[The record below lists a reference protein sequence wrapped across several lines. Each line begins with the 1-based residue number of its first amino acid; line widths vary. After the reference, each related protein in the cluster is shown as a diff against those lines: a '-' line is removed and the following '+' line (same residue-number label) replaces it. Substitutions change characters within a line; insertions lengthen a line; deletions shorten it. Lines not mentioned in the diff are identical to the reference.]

1 MIDDNDDILK
11 AVFSQMGDSYEYIKF
26 LGKGATSRVYLVFQ
40 KHLKQYRALKIMEY
54 EYIHLLKEK
63 EFDTDSTVELNERR
77 IRFINEA
84 NAYMK
89 IKHPNVAEIYDIRQV
104 KTQRGREVIEIP
116 YIIMEYVEGVP
127 LSHLLKSQKPL
138 KFETAAAIAVD
149 ILDALAAIHQKDII
163 HRDIK
168 PANIMIEKETEKATI
183 IDFGLA
189 KDILEGTAMTSTGM
203 AMGTF
208 LYMSPEQFADSSK
221 VGPGTD
227 IYSFGV
233 ILYEM
238 LTGKPPY
245 VGNPKELMHNHI
257 YGEIPDIRKVD
268 KDLPG
273 VIDTLIRKAMA
284 KKEKNRGN
292 ARYYKEILEGFI
304 KKPRPGSAETVISS
318 APVFKSR
325 NIKRVVY
332 AAVFIF
338 LLMIS
343 YFLYYLEQ
351 KPGRIVNDR
360 DEIGTGGL
368 NLPDPVY
375 YGLHRDELRNFPKTQ
390 ISTLP
395 MPWVAACARE
405 GTIIYPD
412 ASLTGDGFP
421 AAYLQEFA
429 VLDKTGDKLKL
440 KELGKP
446 IPGTGW
452 TSMKNLIY
460 LPRALRDE
468 RTSVYQKVV
477 FTNIEEHLEPG
488 ETGDITFY
496 KSPGANNRENIHET
510 LSLGT
515 LRIAYVY
522 AWENSDYED
531 SQWVLIGDSPTIKY
545 ESKDENAFKF
555 KKIVYGWCKT
565 TRLFPW
571 NSRTALVP
579 NREKNTRAYIFRSDQ
594 GLINFYSKARA
605 SSIPDPAALLTPDS
619 YKMWKDSHWPF
630 FLEGKSYNRKQDYI
644 RLICQV
650 DARQVNIRG
659 FSRERAEK
667 GKERVYIMK
676 SGYAVEKDPRFSA
689 FNQFK
694 EVYLYRRSEIDKI
707 KQDLETILLE
717 VMKPRKI
724 NTLCKDLVD
733 WIYVG
738 EKYDPGRTFNE
749 YALMNDGI
757 TYKELAIL
765 FDKTQDQIDKLDP
778 SEFARIEEKI
788 TAVKARL
795 EDIMNDR
802 SGERFFGPPDDPYIW
817 LYEEELP

>member
-1 MIDDNDDILK
+1 MKDDNDDIAK

-26 LGKGATSRVYLVFQ
+26 LGKGATSRVYLVYQ
-40 KHLKQYRALKIMEY
+40 KHLKQYRALKIMDY
-54 EYIHLLKEK
+54 EYIHLLMEK
-63 EFDTDSTVELNERR
+63 ESDTDSTVELNERR
-77 IRFINEA
+77 RRFINEA

-138 KFETAAAIAVD
+138 KLEIAAAISVD
-149 ILDALAAIHQKDII
+149 ILDALDAIHKKDII

-168 PANIMIEKETEKATI
+168 PSNIMIEKGTDKATI

-189 KDILEGTAMTSTGM
+189 KDILEGTPMTSTGM

-208 LYMSPEQFADSSK
+208 LYMSPEQFEDSSK

-245 VGNPKELMHNHI
+245 TGNPKELMHNHI
-257 YGEIPDIRKVD
+257 YGEIPVIRKVD
-268 KDLPG
+268 KDLPR
-273 VIDTLIRKAMA
+273 VMDTLIRKAMA

-292 ARYYKEILEGFI
+292 VRYYKEILKDFI
-304 KKPRPGSAETVISS
+304 KKPAPESAETVISK

-325 NIKRVVY
+325 NIKRIVY

-338 LLMIS
+338 MLMIS
-343 YFLYYLEQ
+343 YFLYYLNQ
-351 KPGRIVNDR
+351 KPGRIVKDR
-360 DEIGTGGL
+360 DEISTGGL
-368 NLPDPVY
+368 KLPDPVY
-375 YGLHRDELRNFPKTQ
+375 YGLHRDELGKFPKTQ

-405 GTIIYPD
+405 DTIIYQD

-421 AAYLQEFA
+421 AAYLQRFE
-429 VLDKTGDKLKL
+429 VLDKIGDKLKL

-446 IPGTGW
+446 NPGTGW
-452 TSMKNLIY
+452 TSMMNLIY

-468 RTSVYQKVV
+468 RTAIYQKVV

-496 KSPGANNRENIHET
+496 KSPGVNNPENIHEKQ
-510 LSLGT
+510 SPGA

-522 AWENSDYED
+522 AWENNGYED
-531 SQWVLIGDSPTIKY
+531 SQWVLIGDSPTIK
-545 ESKDENAFKF
+545 SVSVDENAFIKV
-555 KKIVYGWCKT
+555 VYGWCKT

-571 NSRTALVP
+571 NSRMALVP
-579 NREKNTRAYIFRSDQ
+579 NQEKNARAYIFRSDR
-594 GLINFYSKARA
+594 GLINFYSKAGVK
-605 SSIPDPAALLTPDS
+605 SIPDTADLLTPDS
-619 YKMWKDSHWPF
+619 YKMWKDSNWPL
-630 FLEGKSYNRKQDYI
+630 FLEGKFYNRQQDYI
-644 RLICQV
+644 KLICQV
-650 DARQVNIRG
+650 DARQANVPG
-659 FSRERAEK
+659 FSEKDEK

-676 SGYAVEKDPRFSA
+676 FGYAVEKDPRFSA

-694 EVYLYRRSEIDKI
+694 EVYLFRRSEIDKI
-707 KQDLETILLE
+707 KQDLETTLELL
-717 VMKPRKI
+717 KPRKI
-724 NTLCKDLVD
+724 NTLCKELVE
-733 WIYVG
+733 WVYI
-738 EKYDPGRTFNE
+738 EKYDPRRTFNE
-749 YALMNDGI
+749 YAQMNDGI

-765 FDKTQDQIDKLDP
+765 FDKTQDRIDNLD
-778 SEFARIEEKI
+778 SSQFDEIEEKI
-788 TAVKARL
+788 RVVRARL
-795 EDIMNDR
+795 ENIINDQ
-802 SGERFFGPPDDPYIW
+802 SGERFFGPADDPYIW

>member
-1 MIDDNDDILK
+1 LKDDNDDISK

-26 LGKGATSRVYLVFQ
+26 LGKGATSRVYLVYQ
-40 KHLKQYRALKIMEY
+40 KHLKQYRALKIMDY
-54 EYIHLLKEK
+54 EYIHLLMEK
-63 EFDTDSTVELNERR
+63 ESETDSTVELNERR
-77 IRFINEA
+77 RRFINEA

-104 KTQRGREVIEIP
+104 KSQRGREVIEIP

-138 KFETAAAIAVD
+138 KLETAAAISVD
-149 ILDALAAIHQKDII
+149 ILDALDAIHKKDII

-168 PANIMIEKETEKATI
+168 PSNIMIEKGTDKATI

-189 KDILEGTAMTSTGM
+189 KDIMEGTPMTSTGM

-208 LYMSPEQFADSSK
+208 LYMSPEQFEDSSK

-268 KDLPG
+268 KDLPR
-273 VIDTLIRKAMA
+273 VMDTLIRKAMA

-292 ARYYKEILEGFI
+292 VRYYKEILKDFI
-304 KKPRPGSAETVISS
+304 KKPAPESAETVISK

-338 LLMIS
+338 MLMIS
-343 YFLYYLEQ
+343 YFLYYLNQ
-351 KPGRIVNDR
+351 KPGRIVKDR
-360 DEIGTGGL
+360 DEISTGGL
-368 NLPDPVY
+368 KLPDPVY
-375 YGLHRDELRNFPKTQ
+375 YGLHRDELSKFPKTQ

-395 MPWVAACARE
+395 MPWIAACARE
-405 GTIIYPD
+405 GTIIYQD

-421 AAYLQEFA
+421 AAYLQRFE
-429 VLDKTGDKLKL
+429 VLDKIGDKLKL

-452 TSMKNLIY
+452 TSMMNLIY

-468 RTSVYQKVV
+468 RTFVYQKVV

-488 ETGDITFY
+488 ETWDITFY
-496 KSPGANNRENIHET
+496 KSPGVNNPENIHEKQ
-510 LSLGT
+510 SPAT

-522 AWENSDYED
+522 AWENNDYED
-531 SQWVLIGDSPTIKY
+531 SQWVLIGDSPTIK
-545 ESKDENAFKF
+545 SVSVDENAFI
-555 KKIVYGWCKT
+555 KIVYGWCKT

-571 NSRTALVP
+571 NSRMALVP
-579 NREKNTRAYIFRSDQ
+579 NQEKNARAYIFRSDQ
-594 GLINFYSKARA
+594 ALINFYGKAGA
-605 SSIPDPAALLTPDS
+605 NAVPDTADLLTPDS
-619 YKMWKDSHWPF
+619 YKMWKDSNWPF
-630 FLEGKSYNRKQDYI
+630 FPDREFYDRQQDYI
-644 RLICQV
+644 KLVCQV
-650 DARQVNIRG
+650 DARQANVPG
-659 FSRERAEK
+659 FSEK
-667 GKERVYIMK
+667 DEVGKERVYIMK
-676 SGYAVEKDPRFSA
+676 FGYAVEKDPRFSA

-694 EVYLYRRSEIDKI
+694 EVYLFRRSEIDKI
-707 KQDLETILLE
+707 KQDLETTLELL
-717 VMKPRKI
+717 KPRKI
-724 NTLCKDLVD
+724 NTLCKEMVE
-733 WIYVG
+733 WVYI
-738 EKYDPGRTFNE
+738 EKYDPRRTFNE
-749 YALMNDGI
+749 YAQMNDGI

-765 FDKTQDQIDKLDP
+765 FDKTQDRIDNLDF
-778 SEFARIEEKI
+778 SQFDEIEEKI
-788 TAVKARL
+788 RVVRARL
-795 EDIMNDR
+795 ENIINDQ
-802 SGERFFGPPDDPYIW
+802 SGERFFGPADDPYIW

>member
-1 MIDDNDDILK
+1 LKDDNDDIAK
-11 AVFSQMGDSYEYIKF
+11 AVFSQMGDSYEHIKF
-26 LGKGATSRVYLVFQ
+26 LGKGATSRVYLVYQ
-40 KHLKQYRALKIMEY
+40 KHLKQYRALKIMDY
-54 EYIHLLKEK
+54 EYIHLLMEK
-63 EFDTDSTVELNERR
+63 ESETDSTVELNERR
-77 IRFINEA
+77 RRFINEA

-104 KTQRGREVIEIP
+104 KTRRGREVIEIP

-127 LSHLLKSQKPL
+127 LSHLLKSQQPL
-138 KFETAAAIAVD
+138 KLETAAAISVD
-149 ILDALAAIHQKDII
+149 ILDALDAIHKKDII

-168 PANIMIEKETEKATI
+168 PSNIMIEKGTDKATI

-189 KDILEGTAMTSTGM
+189 KDVLEGTPMTSTGM

-208 LYMSPEQFADSSK
+208 LYMSPEQFEDSSK

-245 VGNPKELMHNHI
+245 TGNPKELMHNHI

-268 KDLPG
+268 RDLPR
-273 VIDTLIRKAMA
+273 VMDTLIRKAMA

-292 ARYYKEILEGFI
+292 VRYYKEILKDFI
-304 KKPRPGSAETVISS
+304 KKPAPESAETVISK

-325 NIKRVVY
+325 NIKRVIY

-338 LLMIS
+338 MLMIS
-343 YFLYYLEQ
+343 YFLYYLNQ

-360 DEIGTGGL
+360 DEISTGGL
-368 NLPDPVY
+368 KLPDPVY
-375 YGLHRDELRNFPKTQ
+375 YGLHRDELGKFPKTQ

-405 GTIIYPD
+405 GTVIYQD

-421 AAYLQEFA
+421 AAYLQRFE
-429 VLDKTGDKLKL
+429 VLDKIGDKLKL

-446 IPGTGW
+446 TPGTGW
-452 TSMKNLIY
+452 TSMMNLIY
-460 LPRALRDE
+460 LPCSFRDE
-468 RTSVYQKVV
+468 RTAIYQKVV
-477 FTNIEEHLEPG
+477 FTNIEEHPEPG

-496 KSPGANNRENIHET
+496 KSPGANNPENIHEKQ
-510 LSLGT
+510 SPGA

-522 AWENSDYED
+522 AWENNGYED
-531 SQWVLIGDSPTIKY
+531 SQWVLIGGSPTIK
-545 ESKDENAFKF
+545 SVSVDENAF
-555 KKIVYGWCKT
+555 INVVYGWCKT

-579 NREKNTRAYIFRSDQ
+579 NHEENARAYIFRSDQ
-594 GLINFYSKARA
+594 ALINFYRKAGVK
-605 SSIPDPAALLTPDS
+605 SVPDTADLLTPDS
-619 YKMWKDSHWPF
+619 YKMWKDSNWPF
-630 FLEGKSYNRKQDYI
+630 FLAREFYDRQQDYI
-644 RLICQV
+644 KLVCQV
-650 DARQVNIRG
+650 DARQANVPG
-659 FSRERAEK
+659 FSEKDEK
-667 GKERVYIMK
+667 GKERVYFMK

-689 FNQFK
+689 YNQFK
-694 EVYLYRRSEIDKI
+694 EVYLFRRSEIDKI
-707 KQDLETILLE
+707 KQDLETTLELL
-717 VMKPRKI
+717 KPRKI
-724 NTLCKDLVD
+724 NTLCKDLVE
-733 WIYVG
+733 WVYI
-738 EKYDPGRTFNE
+738 EKYDPGKTFNE

-765 FDKTQDQIDKLDP
+765 FDKTQDRIDKLD
-778 SEFARIEEKI
+778 SGQFGEIEEKI
-788 TAVKARL
+788 RVVRARL
-795 EDIMNDR
+795 EDIINDR
-802 SGERFFGPPDDPYIW
+802 SGERFFGPADDPYIW

>member
-1 MIDDNDDILK
+1 MKDDNDDIAK

-26 LGKGATSRVYLVFQ
+26 LGKGATSRVYLVYQ
-40 KHLKQYRALKIMEY
+40 KHLKQYRALKIMDY
-54 EYIHLLKEK
+54 EYIHLLMEK
-63 EFDTDSTVELNERR
+63 ESDTDSTVELNERR
-77 IRFINEA
+77 RRFINEA

-138 KFETAAAIAVD
+138 KLEIAAAISVD
-149 ILDALAAIHQKDII
+149 ILDALDAIHKKDII

-168 PANIMIEKETEKATI
+168 PSNIMIEKGTDKATI

-189 KDILEGTAMTSTGM
+189 KDILEGTPMTSTGM

-208 LYMSPEQFADSSK
+208 LYMSPEQFEDSSK

-245 VGNPKELMHNHI
+245 TGNPKELMHNHI
-257 YGEIPDIRKVD
+257 YGEIPVIRKVD
-268 KDLPG
+268 KDLPR
-273 VIDTLIRKAMA
+273 VMDTLIRKAMA

-292 ARYYKEILEGFI
+292 VRYYKEILKDFI
-304 KKPRPGSAETVISS
+304 KKTAPESAETVISK

-325 NIKRVVY
+325 NIKRIVY

-338 LLMIS
+338 MLMIS
-343 YFLYYLEQ
+343 YFLYYLNQ
-351 KPGRIVNDR
+351 KPGRIVKDR
-360 DEIGTGGL
+360 DEISTGGL
-368 NLPDPVY
+368 KLPDPVY
-375 YGLHRDELRNFPKTQ
+375 YGLHRDELGKFPKTQ

-405 GTIIYPD
+405 DTIIYQD

-421 AAYLQEFA
+421 AAYLQRFE
-429 VLDKTGDKLKL
+429 VLDKIGDKLKL

-446 IPGTGW
+446 NPGTGW
-452 TSMKNLIY
+452 TSMMNLIY

-468 RTSVYQKVV
+468 RTAIYQKVV

-496 KSPGANNRENIHET
+496 KSPGVNNPENIHEKQ
-510 LSLGT
+510 SPGA

-522 AWENSDYED
+522 AWENNGYED
-531 SQWVLIGDSPTIKY
+531 SQWVLIGDSPTIK
-545 ESKDENAFKF
+545 SVSVDENAFIKV
-555 KKIVYGWCKT
+555 VYGWCKT

-571 NSRTALVP
+571 NSRMALVP
-579 NREKNTRAYIFRSDQ
+579 NQEKNARAYIFRSDR
-594 GLINFYSKARA
+594 GLINFYSKAGVK
-605 SSIPDPAALLTPDS
+605 SIPDTADLLTPDS
-619 YKMWKDSHWPF
+619 YKMWKDSNWPL
-630 FLEGKSYNRKQDYI
+630 FLEGKFYNRQQDYI
-644 RLICQV
+644 KLICQV
-650 DARQVNIRG
+650 DARQANVPG
-659 FSRERAEK
+659 FSEKDEK

-676 SGYAVEKDPRFSA
+676 FGYAVEKDPRFSA

-694 EVYLYRRSEIDKI
+694 EVYLFRRSEIDKI
-707 KQDLETILLE
+707 KQDLETTLELL
-717 VMKPRKI
+717 KPRKI
-724 NTLCKDLVD
+724 NTLCKELVE
-733 WIYVG
+733 WVYI
-738 EKYDPGRTFNE
+738 EKYDPRRTFNE
-749 YALMNDGI
+749 YAQMNDGI

-765 FDKTQDQIDKLDP
+765 FDKTQDRIDNLD
-778 SEFARIEEKI
+778 SSQFDEIEEKI
-788 TAVKARL
+788 RVVRARL
-795 EDIMNDR
+795 ENIINDQ
-802 SGERFFGPPDDPYIW
+802 SGERFFGPADDPYIW

>member
-1 MIDDNDDILK
+1 MKDDNDDIAK

-26 LGKGATSRVYLVFQ
+26 LGKGATSRVYLVYQ
-40 KHLKQYRALKIMEY
+40 KHLKQYRALKIMDY
-54 EYIHLLKEK
+54 EYIHLLMEK
-63 EFDTDSTVELNERR
+63 ESDTDSTVELNERR
-77 IRFINEA
+77 RRFINEA

-138 KFETAAAIAVD
+138 KLEIAAAISVD
-149 ILDALAAIHQKDII
+149 ILDALDAIHKKDII

-168 PANIMIEKETEKATI
+168 PSNIMIEKGTDKATI

-189 KDILEGTAMTSTGM
+189 KDILEGTPMTSTGM

-208 LYMSPEQFADSSK
+208 LYMSPEQFEDSSK

-245 VGNPKELMHNHI
+245 TGNPKELMHNHI
-257 YGEIPDIRKVD
+257 YGEIPVIRKVD
-268 KDLPG
+268 KDLPR
-273 VIDTLIRKAMA
+273 VMDTLIRKAMA

-292 ARYYKEILEGFI
+292 VRYYKEILKDFI
-304 KKPRPGSAETVISS
+304 KKTAPESAETVISK

-332 AAVFIF
+332 ATVFIF
-338 LLMIS
+338 MLMIS
-343 YFLYYLEQ
+343 YFLYYLNQ
-351 KPGRIVNDR
+351 KPGRIVKDR
-360 DEIGTGGL
+360 DEISTGGL
-368 NLPDPVY
+368 KLPDPVY
-375 YGLHRDELRNFPKTQ
+375 YGLHRDELGKFPKTQ

-405 GTIIYPD
+405 DTIIYQD

-421 AAYLQEFA
+421 AAYLQRFE
-429 VLDKTGDKLKL
+429 VLDKIGDKLKL

-446 IPGTGW
+446 NPGTGW
-452 TSMKNLIY
+452 TSMMNLIY

-468 RTSVYQKVV
+468 RTAIYQKVV

-496 KSPGANNRENIHET
+496 KSPGVNNPENIHEKQ
-510 LSLGT
+510 SPGA

-522 AWENSDYED
+522 AWENNGYED
-531 SQWVLIGDSPTIKY
+531 SQWVLIGDSPTIK
-545 ESKDENAFKF
+545 SVSVDENAFIKV
-555 KKIVYGWCKT
+555 VYGWCKT

-571 NSRTALVP
+571 NSRMALVP
-579 NREKNTRAYIFRSDQ
+579 NQEKNARAYIFRSDR
-594 GLINFYSKARA
+594 GLINFYSKAGVK
-605 SSIPDPAALLTPDS
+605 SIPDTADLLTPDS
-619 YKMWKDSHWPF
+619 YKMWKDSNWPL
-630 FLEGKSYNRKQDYI
+630 FLEGKFYNRQQDYI
-644 RLICQV
+644 KLICQV
-650 DARQVNIRG
+650 DARQANVPG
-659 FSRERAEK
+659 FSEKDEK

-676 SGYAVEKDPRFSA
+676 FGYAVEKDPRFSA

-694 EVYLYRRSEIDKI
+694 EVYLFRRSEIDKI
-707 KQDLETILLE
+707 KQDLETTLELL
-717 VMKPRKI
+717 KPRKI
-724 NTLCKDLVD
+724 NTLCKELVE
-733 WIYVG
+733 WVYI
-738 EKYDPGRTFNE
+738 EKYDPRRTFNE
-749 YALMNDGI
+749 YAQMNDGI

-765 FDKTQDQIDKLDP
+765 FDKTQDRIDNLD
-778 SEFARIEEKI
+778 SSQFDEIEEKI
-788 TAVKARL
+788 RVVRARL
-795 EDIMNDR
+795 ENIINDQ
-802 SGERFFGPPDDPYIW
+802 SGERFFGPADDPYIW

>member
-1 MIDDNDDILK
+1 MKDDNDDIAK

-26 LGKGATSRVYLVFQ
+26 LGKGATSRVYLVYQ
-40 KHLKQYRALKIMEY
+40 KHLKQYRALKIMDY
-54 EYIHLLKEK
+54 EYIHLLMEK
-63 EFDTDSTVELNERR
+63 ESDTDSTVELNERR
-77 IRFINEA
+77 RRFINEA
-84 NAYMK
+84 NAYQK

-104 KTQRGREVIEIP
+104 KTRRGREVIEIP

-138 KFETAAAIAVD
+138 KLEIAAAISVD
-149 ILDALAAIHQKDII
+149 ILDALDAIHKKDII

-168 PANIMIEKETEKATI
+168 PSNIMIEKGTDKATI

-189 KDILEGTAMTSTGM
+189 KDILEGTPMTSTGM

-208 LYMSPEQFADSSK
+208 LYMSPEQFEDSSK

-245 VGNPKELMHNHI
+245 TGNPKELMHNHI
-257 YGEIPDIRKVD
+257 YGEIPVIRKVD
-268 KDLPG
+268 KDLPR
-273 VIDTLIRKAMA
+273 VMDTLIRKAMA

-292 ARYYKEILEGFI
+292 VRYYKEILKDFI
-304 KKPRPGSAETVISS
+304 KKTAPESAETVISK

-325 NIKRVVY
+325 NIKRIVY

-338 LLMIS
+338 MLMIS
-343 YFLYYLEQ
+343 YFLYYLNQ
-351 KPGRIVNDR
+351 KPGRIVKDR
-360 DEIGTGGL
+360 DEISTGGL
-368 NLPDPVY
+368 KLPDPVY
-375 YGLHRDELRNFPKTQ
+375 YGLHRDELGKFPKTQ

-405 GTIIYPD
+405 DTIIYQD

-421 AAYLQEFA
+421 AAYLQRFE
-429 VLDKTGDKLKL
+429 VLDKIGDKLKL

-446 IPGTGW
+446 NPGTGW
-452 TSMKNLIY
+452 TSMMNLIY

-468 RTSVYQKVV
+468 RTAIYQKVV

-496 KSPGANNRENIHET
+496 KSPGVNNPENIHEKQ
-510 LSLGT
+510 SPGA

-522 AWENSDYED
+522 AWENNGYED
-531 SQWVLIGDSPTIKY
+531 SQWVLIGDSPTIK
-545 ESKDENAFKF
+545 SVSVDENAFIKV
-555 KKIVYGWCKT
+555 VYGWCKT

-571 NSRTALVP
+571 NSRMALVP
-579 NREKNTRAYIFRSDQ
+579 NQEKNARAYIFRSDR
-594 GLINFYSKARA
+594 GLINFYSKAGVK
-605 SSIPDPAALLTPDS
+605 SIPDTADLLTPDS
-619 YKMWKDSHWPF
+619 YKMWKDSNWPL
-630 FLEGKSYNRKQDYI
+630 FLEGKFYNRQQDYI
-644 RLICQV
+644 KLICQV
-650 DARQVNIRG
+650 DARQANVPG
-659 FSRERAEK
+659 FSEKDEK

-676 SGYAVEKDPRFSA
+676 FGYAVEKDPRFSA

-694 EVYLYRRSEIDKI
+694 EVYLFRRSEIDKI
-707 KQDLETILLE
+707 KQDLETTLELL
-717 VMKPRKI
+717 KPRKI
-724 NTLCKDLVD
+724 NTLCKELVE
-733 WIYVG
+733 WVYI
-738 EKYDPGRTFNE
+738 EKYDPRRTFNE
-749 YALMNDGI
+749 YAQMNDGI

-765 FDKTQDQIDKLDP
+765 FDKTQDRIDNLD
-778 SEFARIEEKI
+778 SSQFDEIEEKI
-788 TAVKARL
+788 RVVRARL
-795 EDIMNDR
+795 ENIINDQ
-802 SGERFFGPPDDPYIW
+802 SGERFFGPADDPYIW

>member
-1 MIDDNDDILK
+1 LKDDNDDISK

-26 LGKGATSRVYLVFQ
+26 LGKGATSRVYLVYQ
-40 KHLKQYRALKIMEY
+40 KHLKQYRALKIMDY
-54 EYIHLLKEK
+54 EYIHLLMEK
-63 EFDTDSTVELNERR
+63 ESETDSTVELNERR
-77 IRFINEA
+77 RRFINEA

-104 KTQRGREVIEIP
+104 KSQRGREVIEIP

-138 KFETAAAIAVD
+138 KLETAAAISVD
-149 ILDALAAIHQKDII
+149 ILDALDAIHKKDII

-168 PANIMIEKETEKATI
+168 PSNIMIEKGTDKATI

-189 KDILEGTAMTSTGM
+189 KDIMEGTPMTSTGM

-208 LYMSPEQFADSSK
+208 LYMSPEQFEDSSK

-268 KDLPG
+268 KDLPR
-273 VIDTLIRKAMA
+273 VMDTLIRKAMA

-292 ARYYKEILEGFI
+292 VRYYKEILKDFI
-304 KKPRPGSAETVISS
+304 KKPAPESAETVISK

-338 LLMIS
+338 MLMIS
-343 YFLYYLEQ
+343 YFLYYLNQ
-351 KPGRIVNDR
+351 KPGRIVKDR
-360 DEIGTGGL
+360 DEISTGGL
-368 NLPDPVY
+368 KLPDPVY
-375 YGLHRDELRNFPKTQ
+375 YGLHRDELSKFPKTQ

-395 MPWVAACARE
+395 MPWIAACARE
-405 GTIIYPD
+405 GTIIYQD

-421 AAYLQEFA
+421 AAYLQRFE
-429 VLDKTGDKLKL
+429 VLDKIGDKLKL

-452 TSMKNLIY
+452 TSMMNLIY

-468 RTSVYQKVV
+468 RTFVYQKVV

-488 ETGDITFY
+488 ETWDITFY
-496 KSPGANNRENIHET
+496 KSPGVNNPENIHEKQ
-510 LSLGT
+510 SPAT

-522 AWENSDYED
+522 AWENNDYED
-531 SQWVLIGDSPTIKY
+531 SQWVLIGDSPTIK
-545 ESKDENAFKF
+545 SVSVDENAFI
-555 KKIVYGWCKT
+555 KIVYGWCKT

-571 NSRTALVP
+571 NSRMALVP
-579 NREKNTRAYIFRSDQ
+579 NQEKNARAYIFRSDQ
-594 GLINFYSKARA
+594 ALINFYGKAGA
-605 SSIPDPAALLTPDS
+605 NAVPDTADLLTPDS
-619 YKMWKDSHWPF
+619 YKMWKDSNWPF
-630 FLEGKSYNRKQDYI
+630 FPDREFYDRQQDYI
-644 RLICQV
+644 KLVCQV
-650 DARQVNIRG
+650 DARQANVPG
-659 FSRERAEK
+659 FSEK
-667 GKERVYIMK
+667 DEVGKERVYIMK
-676 SGYAVEKDPRFSA
+676 FGYAVEKDPRFSA

-694 EVYLYRRSEIDKI
+694 EVYLFRRSEIDKI
-707 KQDLETILLE
+707 KQDLETTLELL
-717 VMKPRKI
+717 KPRKI
-724 NTLCKDLVD
+724 NTLCKEMVE
-733 WIYVG
+733 WVYI
-738 EKYDPGRTFNE
+738 EKYDPRRTFNE
-749 YALMNDGI
+749 YAQMNDGI

-765 FDKTQDQIDKLDP
+765 FDKTQDRIDNLDF
-778 SEFARIEEKI
+778 SQFDEIEEKI
-788 TAVKARL
+788 RVVRARL
-795 EDIMNDR
+795 ENLINDQ
-802 SGERFFGPPDDPYIW
+802 SGERFFGPADDPYIW

>member
-1 MIDDNDDILK
+1 MKDDNDDIAK

-26 LGKGATSRVYLVFQ
+26 LGKGATSRVYLVYQ
-40 KHLKQYRALKIMEY
+40 KHLKQYRALKIMDY
-54 EYIHLLKEK
+54 EYIHLLMEK
-63 EFDTDSTVELNERR
+63 ESDTDSTVELNERR
-77 IRFINEA
+77 RRFINEA
-84 NAYMK
+84 NAYQK

-138 KFETAAAIAVD
+138 KLEIAAAISVD
-149 ILDALAAIHQKDII
+149 ILDALDAIHKKDII

-168 PANIMIEKETEKATI
+168 PSNIMIEKGTDKATI

-189 KDILEGTAMTSTGM
+189 KDILEGTPMTSTGM

-208 LYMSPEQFADSSK
+208 LYMSPEQFEDSSK

-245 VGNPKELMHNHI
+245 TGNPKELMHNHI
-257 YGEIPDIRKVD
+257 YGDIPDIRKVD
-268 KDLPG
+268 KDLPR
-273 VIDTLIRKAMA
+273 VLNTLIRKAMA

-292 ARYYKEILEGFI
+292 VRYYKEILKDFI
-304 KKPRPGSAETVISS
+304 KKTAPESAETVISK

-325 NIKRVVY
+325 NIKRIVY

-338 LLMIS
+338 MLMIS
-343 YFLYYLEQ
+343 YFLYYLNQ
-351 KPGRIVNDR
+351 KPGRIVKDR
-360 DEIGTGGL
+360 DEISTGGL
-368 NLPDPVY
+368 KLPDPVY
-375 YGLHRDELRNFPKTQ
+375 YGLHRDELGKFPKTQ

-405 GTIIYPD
+405 DTIIYQD

-421 AAYLQEFA
+421 AAYLQRFE
-429 VLDKTGDKLKL
+429 VLDKIGDKLKL

-446 IPGTGW
+446 NPGTGW
-452 TSMKNLIY
+452 TSMMNLIY

-468 RTSVYQKVV
+468 RTAIYQKVV

-496 KSPGANNRENIHET
+496 KSPGVNNPENIHEKQ
-510 LSLGT
+510 SPGA

-522 AWENSDYED
+522 AWENNGYED
-531 SQWVLIGDSPTIKY
+531 SQWVLIGDSPTIK
-545 ESKDENAFKF
+545 SVSVDENAFIKV
-555 KKIVYGWCKT
+555 VYGWCKT

-571 NSRTALVP
+571 NSRMALVP
-579 NREKNTRAYIFRSDQ
+579 NQEKNARAYIFRSDR
-594 GLINFYSKARA
+594 GLINFYSKAGVK
-605 SSIPDPAALLTPDS
+605 SIPDTADLLTPDS
-619 YKMWKDSHWPF
+619 YKMWKDSNWPL
-630 FLEGKSYNRKQDYI
+630 FLEGKFYNRQQDYI
-644 RLICQV
+644 KLICQV
-650 DARQVNIRG
+650 DARQANVPG
-659 FSRERAEK
+659 FSEKDEK

-676 SGYAVEKDPRFSA
+676 FGYAVEKDPRFSA

-694 EVYLYRRSEIDKI
+694 EVYLFRRSEIDKI
-707 KQDLETILLE
+707 KQDLETTLELL
-717 VMKPRKI
+717 KPRKI
-724 NTLCKDLVD
+724 NTLCKELVE
-733 WIYVG
+733 WVYI
-738 EKYDPGRTFNE
+738 EKYDPRRTFNE
-749 YALMNDGI
+749 YAQMNDGI

-765 FDKTQDQIDKLDP
+765 FDKTQDRIDNLD
-778 SEFARIEEKI
+778 SSQFDEIEEKI
-788 TAVKARL
+788 RVVRARL
-795 EDIMNDR
+795 ENIINDQ
-802 SGERFFGPPDDPYIW
+802 SGERFFGPADDPYIW